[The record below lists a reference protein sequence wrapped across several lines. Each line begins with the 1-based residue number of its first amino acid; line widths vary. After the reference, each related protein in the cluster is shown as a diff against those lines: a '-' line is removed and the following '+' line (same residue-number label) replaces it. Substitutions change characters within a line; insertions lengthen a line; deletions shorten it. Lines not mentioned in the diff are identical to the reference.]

1 MILQKNCYLTILVF
15 NILSILG
22 TCTSLIEKL
31 ASIVIG
37 KFIFGFSVGVLN
49 VAGPKMLDETVP
61 VDLLGAFGIAT
72 NVYICFGIGLAT
84 LIGVGLPKD
93 GDIEG
98 YIQDDFWRVVYGFP
112 LLFCLLQNIA
122 FLFFLQEDSILFSIK
137 NGNDNDAI
145 KLIKRVYHKDE
156 DHSKIL

>member
-1 MILQKNCYLTILVF
+1 MGRRKTIIIF
-15 NILSILG
+15 NVLSIIGL
-22 TCTSLIEKL
+22 CTSLIEKL

-61 VDLLGAFGIAT
+61 VELLGAFGIAT

-84 LIGVGLPKD
+84 LIGVGLPED

-98 YIQDDFWRVVYGFP
+98 YKQDTFWRVVYGFP
-112 LLFCLLQNIA
+112 IIFCTLQEII
-122 FLFFLQEDSILFSIK
+122 FLFFLKEDSILFSIK
-137 NGNDNDAI
+137 NGNDLDAI
-145 KLIKRVYHKDE
+145 KLIKRVYNKDE
-156 DHSKIL
+156 DHQKIL